1 MRAGKRLSRV
11 ILKVTCLFV
20 PVSLKYKKCFDRS
33 DFGLSRLKCQTAG
46 E

>member
-20 PVSLKYKKCFDRS
+20 PVSLKIQEMFVTD
-33 DFGLSRLKCQTAG
+33 LILA
-46 E
+46 